1 MASLNSLDTLFKYR
15 HFAREIIILCV
26 RWYVNYK
33 LSYQDLVE
41 MMAERGVRFAH
52 TTVRRW
58 VQRFIPVFEK
68 RWMRFARPVGKSWR
82 VDETYIRV
90 RGQVR
95 ACSLLYASS
104 SAEFGSEV
112 DSAEVSC
119 LQRDNRHAGSTP
131 SWMRMK

>member
-90 RGQVR
+90 RGQGR
-95 ACSLLYASS
+95 FSTSACSNWIPILGSF
-104 SAEFGSEV
+104 FGAICSIKARRC
-112 DSAEVSC
+112 S
-119 LQRDNRHAGSTP
+119 
-131 SWMRMK
+131 

>member
-1 MASLNSLDTLFKYR
+1 MNTSHPSYR
-15 HFAREIIILCV
+15 GHRFPAEIISHCV
-26 RWYVNYK
+26 WLYFRFTPSFRDVE
-33 LSYQDLVE
+33 E

-90 RGQVR
+90 RGQGR
-95 ACSLLYASS
+95 FSTSACSNWIPILGSF
-104 SAEFGSEV
+104 FGAICSIKARRC
-112 DSAEVSC
+112 S
-119 LQRDNRHAGSTP
+119 
-131 SWMRMK
+131 